1 MDYYGSMLRFKS
13 LLAFFVLLVALSTQA
28 QTPAAQPKPQAEPQR
43 SSALDAEL
51 FYQILLGELHVLDA
65 EPGVSFSLL
74 LDAARKT
81 QDGQLYQRA
90 VEIALKA
97 RSGESALQAARAW
110 KQALPQ
116 SREANRFELQILISM
131 NRIGE
136 ITAPLKRAIA
146 LTEPKERANT
156 IATLPRLFAHASDKK
171 LSAQV
176 VESALTDQ
184 INHPVNGPA
193 AWTTIG
199 TLRHYAGDNT
209 GALQAIRR
217 ALALD
222 PKAEDP
228 VLLALSLIDPK
239 QPAAESI
246 VRKYLEG
253 KGRIEIRMNYAR
265 ALLEAQRQAEAGVQ
279 IQLIT
284 VEKPDFA
291 PAWLVQGS
299 LELQDNKLPA
309 AEKTLL
315 HYIALVSANSETPSA
330 TEKNRGLSQAY
341 LLLAQ
346 IHEQR
351 KDWIAAEAWLKR
363 IENQD
368 DLVRA
373 QVRRAGIL
381 ARQGKID
388 QARQLIRAL
397 PGRNAEEIRL
407 RLSSE
412 IQLLREHQQ
421 YQAAYDLLAQ
431 ATARDNQDFDLWYDQ
446 AMMAE
451 KLGRLDEMEKL
462 LRLIMAGKPQ
472 FHHAYNALGY
482 SFADRNIRLP
492 EARQLILKALE
503 FAPGDPFISDSLGWL
518 EFRNGN
524 KAEALTILQ
533 TAFKAKPDA
542 EIAAHL
548 GEVQWSLGQREQAL
562 ATWRSGI
569 QINAENETLRET
581 LKRLR
586 IQL

>member
-1 MDYYGSMLRFKS
+1 
-13 LLAFFVLLVALSTQA
+13 
-28 QTPAAQPKPQAEPQR
+28 
-43 SSALDAEL
+43 
-51 FYQILLGELHVLDA
+51 
-65 EPGVSFSLL
+65 
-74 LDAARKT
+74 
-81 QDGQLYQRA
+81 
-90 VEIALKA
+90 
-97 RSGESALQAARAW
+97 
-110 KQALPQ
+110 ALPP
-116 SREANRFELQILISM
+116 SREANRFELQILIGM
-131 NRIGE
+131 NRIAE
-136 ITAPLKRAIA
+136 ITEPLRREIT
-146 LTEPKERANT
+146 LTEPKERANA
-156 IATLPRLFAHASDKK
+156 IASLPRLFARASDKK

-176 VESALTDQ
+176 VESALTDH
-184 INHPVNGPA
+184 INHPVHGAA

-199 TLRHYAGDNT
+199 TLRQHAGDNT
-209 GALQAIRR
+209 GALQAVRR

-239 QPAAESI
+239 QPAAEAI
-246 VRKYLEG
+246 VRKHLEG

-265 ALLEAQRQAEAGVQ
+265 ALLETQRQAEAGVQ
-279 IQLIT
+279 IHLIT

-299 LELQDNKLPA
+299 LELQDNKLQA

-315 HYIALVSANSETPSA
+315 HYIALVSANPEGQSA
-330 TEKNRGLSQAY
+330 AEKNRGLSQAY

-346 IHEQR
+346 VHEQR
-351 KDWIAAEAWLKR
+351 KDLVAAEAWLNR

-368 DLVRA
+368 DLIRV

-388 QARQLIRAL
+388 QARQLIRDL
-397 PGRNAEEIRL
+397 PGRNAEEIRS

-412 IQLLREHQQ
+412 IQLLRDHQQ

-431 ATARDNQDFDLWYDQ
+431 ATARDSQDFDLWYDQ

-518 EFRNGN
+518 EFRSGN
-524 KAEALTILQ
+524 PAEALRILQ

-562 ATWRSGI
+562 ATWRSGV

-586 IQL
+586 IPL